1 MTTEIIKQFNEILES
16 FITQIT
22 PIVGSSVK
30 TKFDLLVQVN
40 SLLPIEKYLLYA
52 LPMRDKI
59 LNRDESYF
67 TNNNNHKDDQDLLEQ
82 ILNIQ
87 SVYHH
92 MDDTSKK
99 NIWDIF
105 QAMLFLGEEYLRV
118 KLGKKN

>member
-118 KLGKKN
+118 KLGKK